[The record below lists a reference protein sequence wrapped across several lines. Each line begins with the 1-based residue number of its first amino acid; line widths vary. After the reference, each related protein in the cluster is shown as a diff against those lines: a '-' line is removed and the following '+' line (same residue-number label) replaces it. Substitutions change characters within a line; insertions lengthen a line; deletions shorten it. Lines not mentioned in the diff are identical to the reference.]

1 MNHHFP
7 YVGNTA
13 AVICCNVVTGDSDQA
28 AQYRSALYYVM
39 HCTGPQA
46 GVCPGRGPGRY

>member
-28 AQYRSALYYVM
+28 AQYRSALYYVL
-39 HCTGPQA
+39 CNVLYTLGT
-46 GVCPGRGPGRY
+46 R